1 MVGENLPDG
10 IERAEK
16 VRKET
21 AMREWTKDLP
31 FMVAGLLRTVIRG
44 LIGLTLVF
52 LAFFLA
58 WCTYECVTH
67 CRKFLGRTI
76 FGHDW

>member
-1 MVGENLPDG
+1 
-10 IERAEK
+10 
-16 VRKET
+16 
-21 AMREWTKDLP
+21 MREWTKHLP

-52 LAFFLA
+52 LALFLV
-58 WCTYECVTH
+58 WFTYE
-67 CRKFLGRTI
+67 FLVHVRNLFGRTI